1 MRLHELTEA
10 PTAAQSFVLKNMP
23 KPKKKLGMS
32 PGAMGGKLK
41 PTTVQKTKRLASGP
55 SQLGSLL
62 STQARSDRSGQVST
76 SMRL

>member
-10 PTAAQSFVLKNMP
+10 PTAAQAFVLKNMP
-23 KPKKKLGMS
+23 KSKKKSGMS

-41 PTTVQKTKRLASGP
+41 TPTVRKTRRLASGP
-55 SQLGSLL
+55 SNVGNLL
-62 STQARSDRSGQVST
+62 STQAKSDRSGQTST